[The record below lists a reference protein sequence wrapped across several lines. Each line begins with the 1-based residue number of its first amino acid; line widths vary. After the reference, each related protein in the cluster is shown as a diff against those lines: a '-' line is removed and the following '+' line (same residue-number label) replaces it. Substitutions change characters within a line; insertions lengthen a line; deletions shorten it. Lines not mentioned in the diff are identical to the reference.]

1 MSEDARTL
9 RSADDLIA
17 AGLLTP
23 ERREE
28 AARVGTQYAIAVTPA
43 MAALIDRSDPAD
55 PIARQFI
62 PDARELEHDP
72 AELADPIGDDAHSP
86 VKGVVHRYRDRVLLK
101 IVGVCPVY
109 CRFCFRREMVG
120 PAAAANLT
128 AGEIDAALA
137 YVASHTRIWEVVL
150 TGGDPFVLS
159 PRRIGELTRALARI
173 AHVKVLRWHTRVP
186 IVAPERVTDALAAA
200 LTAGRMAVYVGLHA
214 NHPRELTRAAR
225 AAIARLVEAGVPV
238 VSQTV
243 LLRGINDHADTLE
256 ALLRG
261 LVEARVKPY
270 YLHHPDLAPG
280 TRHFRTSI
288 CEGQALMREL
298 RRRLS
303 GIALPTYVLDIPGG
317 YGKVPIGADYLESGD
332 GGAHT
337 VRDGRGT
344 PRTYLESCP
353 GAEPV

>member
-1 MSEDARTL
+1 MSKNARTL
-9 RSADDLIA
+9 KSADDLVA
-17 AGLLTP
+17 AGLLAP

-28 AARVGTQYAIAVTPA
+28 AARVGAQYAIAVTPA

-55 PIARQFI
+55 PIARQFL
-62 PDARELEHDP
+62 PDLRELEYDP

-86 VKGVVHRYRDRVLLK
+86 LKGVVHRYPDRVLLK

-128 AGEIDAALA
+128 AEEIAAGLA
-137 YVASHTRIWEVVL
+137 YIASHPRIWEVVL

-159 PRRIGELTRALARI
+159 PRRIGEVTHALAQI
-173 AHVKVLRWHTRVP
+173 AHVKVVRWHTRVP
-186 IVAPERVTDALAAA
+186 VVAPERVTDALTAA
-200 LTAGRMAVYVGLHA
+200 LTAERLAVYVGLHA
-214 NHPRELTRAAR
+214 NHPRELTREAR
-225 AAIARLVEAGVPV
+225 AAIARLVDAGIPV

-243 LLRGINDHADTLE
+243 LLRGINDDADTLE

-261 LVEARVKPY
+261 LVETRVKPY
-270 YLHHPDLAPG
+270 YLHQADLAPG

-288 CEGQALMREL
+288 ARGRALMEEL

-303 GIALPTYVLDIPGG
+303 GMALPTYVLDIPGG
-317 YGKVPIGADYLESGD
+317 YGKVPIGANYLESGS
-332 GGAHT
+332 GGTHV
-337 VRDGRGT
+337 VRDAGGT
-344 PRTYLESCP
+344 HRTYLESCP
-353 GAEPV
+353 GAEPG

>member
-1 MSEDARTL
+1 MSEDTRTL

-43 MAALIDRSDPAD
+43 MAALVDRSDPAD
-55 PIARQFI
+55 PIARQFV

-72 AELADPIGDDAHSP
+72 AELADPIGDEAHSP

-128 AGEIDAALA
+128 ADEIAAALD
-137 YVASHTRIWEVVL
+137 YIASHTGIWEVVL

-159 PRRIGELTRALARI
+159 PRRIGEVTHGLARI

-200 LTAGRMAVYVGLHA
+200 LTAQRMAVYVGLHA

-225 AAIARLVEAGVPV
+225 AAIGRLVEAGVPV

-243 LLRGINDHADTLE
+243 LLRGINDDADTLE

-270 YLHHPDLAPG
+270 YLHHADLAPG

-288 CEGQALMREL
+288 REGQALMREL
-298 RRRLS
+298 RRRIS
-303 GIALPTYVLDIPGG
+303 GIALPTYVLDVPGG
-317 YGKVPIGADYLESGD
+317 YGKVPIGPDYCEGREGGIHALADAA
-332 GGAHT
+332 GARHWY
-337 VRDGRGT
+337 RD
-344 PRTYLESCP
+344 SCP
-353 GAEPV
+353 GGDAP